1 MYDRGV
7 TWYCLCAPPHVVL
20 CVHSIKRSLL
30 LAYQSKLLEIRKAE
44 DVRAA
49 EKAAAAAAAA
59 AAASDAA
66 GTGAGAG
73 AGADVTS
80 EPSSA
85 AEEAAEVELPDIVVD
100 RRAVY
105 ADLCSRITTRC
116 DLLMRVSPVPVAVE
130 AAPTALPQL
139 SRTPSTDAAHD
150 VKSVDEAAIQA
161 WMTSH
166 EAVVPLATATPD
178 QRFTIV
184 WKYVGG
190 SWPAFV

>member
-1 MYDRGV
+1 M
-7 TWYCLCAPPHVVL
+7 CVL
-20 CVHSIKRSLL
+20 TSCCVCTHHRSIKRSLL

-49 EKAAAAAAAA
+49 EKAAAAAATATAA
-59 AAASDAA
+59 ALAASAPPA
-66 GTGAGAG
+66 GTGAGE
-73 AGADVTS
+73 GADITS

-100 RRAVY
+100 RRALY

-139 SRTPSTDAAHD
+139 SRTPSIDAAHD

-166 EAVVPLATATPD
+166 EAVVPLATATPE

-190 SWPAFV
+190 SCRLSINV

>member
-1 MYDRGV
+1 MKPACFPFFATFAR
-7 TWYCLCAPPHVVL
+7 A
-20 CVHSIKRSLL
+20 L
-30 LAYQSKLLEIRKAE
+30 LAVLAGAAALRAQPSYLGPVPSVLPVERDDLR
-44 DVRAA
+44 RAA
-49 EKAAAAAAAA
+49 YQARIDEVL
-59 AAASDAA
+59 DWRI
-66 GTGAGAG
+66 GVVPPGGGLLGDLGA
-73 AGADVTS
+73 
-80 EPSSA
+80 
-85 AEEAAEVELPDIVVD
+85 I
-100 RRAVY
+100 AVKLARHQD